1 MKSIGLKKCQ
11 YGNLL
16 NGEKDR
22 TMEKN
27 YDYYRKRSFV
37 YALTALIAMLFVF
50 IPLFFGVADATSGFV
65 FENKHTITI
74 IQLVCGS
81 IGIIGYVL
89 SIHNQNKGTEILKD
103 IKKKQRSEDYSKLLD
118 LIYEGK
124 TEEAVAALMEYN
136 LKYVR

>member
-37 YALTALIAMLFVF
+37 YSLTALIAMLFALA
-50 IPLFFGVADATSGFV
+50 PLCFGVADATSGFV

-89 SIHNQNKGTEILKD
+89 SVHNQNKGTEALKD
-103 IKKKQRSEDYSKLLD
+103 IERKLRYEEYSKLLE

-124 TEEAVAALMEYN
+124 PDEAAAALMEYN
-136 LKYVR
+136 TRYVR